1 MMVLD
6 DMNIKTKFC
15 SYKPI
20 ELSDCKEIIRIRSSR
35 NDSVLNTIDP
45 SLSNQEAYFKSY
57 HERFIKQHEFYFKI
71 SLPNE
76 KISQGLVRLTELDQ
90 VYRFNF
96 QSLILTKNAPP
107 FMAIDAIF
115 TMYELGFERF
125 NRDIC
130 GPWVVPKG
138 GEKIRQL
145 HKKMAIATEVMANDQ
160 YYFFIV
166 TKDSFMSRKNY
177 FKKLGFGVES
187 I

>member
-20 ELSDCKEIIRIRSSR
+20 QLSDCKEIIRIRSSR
-35 NDSVLNTIDP
+35 DDSVLNTIES

-57 HERFIKQHEFYFKI
+57 YERFIKQHEFYFTI

-76 KISQGLVRLTELDQ
+76 KIPQGLVRLTELDQ

-96 QSLILTKNAPP
+96 QSLILTKHAPP

-115 TMYELGFERF
+115 TMYALGFERF

-130 GPWVVPKG
+130 GPWVVPKE

-145 HKKMAIATEVMANDQ
+145 HKKMDIATEVMANDQ

-166 TKDSFMSRKNY
+166 TKDSFMSRKSY

-187 I
+187 N